1 MLAVALAAEV
11 HKADWKEKLLEDGH
25 CLAFK
30 LLAAVQE
37 VQTQS
42 LLDLLQ
48 EVLLKCSVPCVIRAK
63 LRRIGKQIF
72 YAICVQMKADVSST
86 KTL

>member
-11 HKADWKEKLLEDGH
+11 HKADWQEKLLEDGH
-25 CLAFK
+25 CPAFK
-30 LLAAVQE
+30 VVAAVQE

-48 EVLLKCSVPCVIRAK
+48 KILHRAEV
-63 LRRIGKQIF
+63 
-72 YAICVQMKADVSST
+72 
-86 KTL
+86 